1 MAHADAKI
9 CAREKGSKGYIFS
22 MHRRRFRRFL
32 FKYRVCRE
40 AALNYIYTGMG
51 IEENSWPQF
60 SRHYSWDNGEFKT
73 AKWLVMLA
81 GRISIIGSYLWIQ
94 PIMLNCSASRPSR
107 FVDLNMS
114 IFERIRSVR
123 ARAAIDVS
131 IDVLSMYGNLYGHE
145 WYINKNNVTSILLV
159 NSITL
164 IILFISY
171 IVNTCTGIN
180 IFNTKILTYEM
191 KYPFYFSAH
200 TQTQLHKHVMLC
212 TFHSYTIL

>member
-1 MAHADAKI
+1 MLEYNANLRTYINGRGITYTCLWLTLMQKSVRERKVVRDTYFQCTGVGSVSCSSTACEVGKQHWIIHTLEWASKKI
-9 CAREKGSKGYIFS
+9 RG
-22 MHRRRFRRFL
+22 R
-32 FKYRVCRE
+32 
-40 AALNYIYTGMG
+40 
-51 IEENSWPQF
+51 NSAVIIVGTM
-60 SRHYSWDNGEFKT
+60 GEFKT

-145 WYINKNNVTSILLV
+145 WYINKNNVTSILLLV
-159 NSITL
+159 HSI
-164 IILFISY
+164 
-171 IVNTCTGIN
+171 
-180 IFNTKILTYEM
+180 K
-191 KYPFYFSAH
+191 
-200 TQTQLHKHVMLC
+200 
-212 TFHSYTIL
+212 